1 MRQVPG
7 TRAGRG
13 SSFFSLRRRPRV
25 RRRGAVTEIS
35 MWRARWTWTSGS
47 RTWEPSYTLGSERI
61 RSSRPAAPI
70 TTTSST
76 PSVTEASG
84 RDPHARAVAAGVRDH
99 DRRGAHLERGAV
111 EDEGVRRGG
120 ERRERTHRG
129 IGVLQPPRQPVRP
142 VGQLGGVRVDA
153 GVRRPGDHAGAAVRQ
168 AELDQVDRGR
178 SSRQQHPGHL
188 GGVVGEAEHPGEV
201 VAAAGRHDAE
211 RPAQRGH
218 LAGDGRQH
226 PVAADRDHDV
236 AAGDG
241 GADQVEGGQRS
252 GRVRHLDGRAR
263 LAQQPGHRD
272 DRARGGAAPES
283 GLTRNENDRGSPR
296 QGSGARLVVG

>member
-1 MRQVPG
+1 MRVVPG

-13 SSFFSLRRRPRV
+13 SPSAPTGTPPLRALRPRRLPLTAPHAD
-25 RRRGAVTEIS
+25 RRCRLCWSRIGHGDLDVAGPVDLDLGQPDVGAVVHLGQ
-35 MWRARWTWTSGS
+35 RADQVQ
-47 RTWEPSYTLGSERI
+47 
-61 RSSRPAAPI
+61 PAGGADHHD
-70 TTTSST
+70 
-76 PSVTEASG
+76 VEDAVG
-84 RDPHARAVAAGVRDH
+84 DGGVRRDPHARAVAAGVRDH

-129 IGVLQPPRQPVRP
+129 IGVLQPPWQPVRP
-142 VGQLGGVRVDA
+142 VHQLGGVRVDA
-153 GVRRPGDHAGAAVRQ
+153 GVRRPGHHAGAAVRQ

-178 SSRQQHPGHL
+178 SARQQHPGHL

-236 AAGDG
+236 AA
-241 GADQVEGGQRS
+241 V
-252 GRVRHLDGRAR
+252 DGRRGPGRGWPAAR
-263 LAQQPGHRD
+263 A
-272 DRARGGAAPES
+272 S
-283 GLTRNENDRGSPR
+283 TSPR
-296 QGSGARLVVG
+296 RSRPRRAAVGPPGRPRPGRRRHRRAG